1 MSIQNRNRNSLLN
14 TSNKDSSARPPQSP
28 KTRVKFTPAPKPEA
42 KVEPVR
48 NPTKTITQ
56 TKLVVDDKDLEVP
69 TPRKSWRERVAEK
82 EMEEPVKTPAKVIKP
97 KTEVIEEAPRKP
109 FKERMAEKEKRETVK
124 TNPETV
130 TKPEDIE
137 EPVFEMPTPR
147 KSWKERQAE
156 REKDGY
162 TKTKEELDEEKNDR
176 QKARESARAIR
187 QQLEAELEEMNKNFA
202 KSAKKEEANVDKE
215 AKSKDDGEK
224 NTDGNE
230 DKDGASQ
237 EEEDD
242 AYGSK
247 KLKAD
252 FDAKM
257 LAMEE
262 EFAAGR
268 SKLTKLRER
277 IRKAKGVVKEA
288 DTTIEESK
296 SS

>member
-1 MSIQNRNRNSLLN
+1 LL
-14 TSNKDSSARPPQSP
+14 Q
-28 KTRVKFTPAPKPEA
+28 
-42 KVEPVR
+42 
-48 NPTKTITQ
+48 
-56 TKLVVDDKDLEVP
+56 
-69 TPRKSWRERVAEK
+69 
-82 EMEEPVKTPAKVIKP
+82 
-97 KTEVIEEAPRKP
+97 
-109 FKERMAEKEKRETVK
+109 
-124 TNPETV
+124 
-130 TKPEDIE
+130 
-137 EPVFEMPTPR
+137 
-147 KSWKERQAE
+147 
-156 REKDGY
+156 
-162 TKTKEELDEEKNDR
+162 
-176 QKARESARAIR
+176 
-187 QQLEAELEEMNKNFA
+187 
-202 KSAKKEEANVDKE
+202 
-215 AKSKDDGEK
+215 
-224 NTDGNE
+224 
-230 DKDGASQ
+230 GASQ